1 MNQSH
6 ISFLNVSMNR
16 SVDNKNDHDK
26 QKRVLDSI
34 SLSIETGERVA
45 LIGDNGAGK
54 STLLRL
60 IAGIYKPD
68 EGSIERTGDF
78 SVFLDAGFGVD
89 MRLTGRE
96 NCYSRAIINGVPKGD
111 IRQFI
116 QWVSDFSELGE
127 YFDQPVRTYSSGM
140 VVRLVFSMC
149 TARTHDVLLIDEGIG
164 TADARFQDKA
174 FSRLSHLYDSAP
186 ILILASHNPKLLKEN
201 CTRGIVM
208 RDGRIIFD
216 GDINESIA
224 FYQHI

>member
-6 ISFLNVSMNR
+6 ISLLNVSMNR
-16 SVDNKNDHDK
+16 SVDNKNDRDK
-26 QKRVLDSI
+26 QKIVLDSI
-34 SLSIETGERVA
+34 SLDIDAGERVA
-45 LIGDNGAGK
+45 LIGANGAGK

-96 NCYSRAIINGVPKGD
+96 NCYSRAIINGVPKDD
-111 IRQFI
+111 IQQFI
-116 QWVSDFSELGE
+116 QWVSDFSELGD
-127 YFDQPVRTYSSGM
+127 YFDQPVRTYSTGM

-186 ILILASHNPKLLKEN
+186 ILILASHNPKLLEQN

-208 RDGRIIFD
+208 RNGRVVFD
-216 GDINESIA
+216 GEINESIA
-224 FYQHI
+224 FYQSS

>member
-1 MNQSH
+1 
-6 ISFLNVSMNR
+6 MNR

-96 NCYSRAIINGVPKGD
+96 NCYSRAIINGVSKGD

-127 YFDQPVRTYSSGM
+127 YFDQPVRTYSTGM

-186 ILILASHNPKLLKEN
+186 ILILASHDPKLLKQN

-208 RDGRIIFD
+208 RNGRVVFD
-216 GDINESIA
+216 GDIDESIA
-224 FYQHI
+224 FYQHS

>member
-6 ISFLNVSMNR
+6 ISLLNVSMNR

-78 SVFLDAGFGVD
+78 SLFLDAGFGVD

-96 NCYSRAIINGVPKGD
+96 NCYSRAIINGNSFNGFL
-111 IRQFI
+111 IFQN
-116 QWVSDFSELGE
+116 
-127 YFDQPVRTYSSGM
+127 
-140 VVRLVFSMC
+140 LVN
-149 TARTHDVLLIDEGIG
+149 
-164 TADARFQDKA
+164 
-174 FSRLSHLYDSAP
+174 
-186 ILILASHNPKLLKEN
+186 ILINQF
-201 CTRGIVM
+201 V
-208 RDGRIIFD
+208 
-216 GDINESIA
+216 
-224 FYQHI
+224 HIPLEW